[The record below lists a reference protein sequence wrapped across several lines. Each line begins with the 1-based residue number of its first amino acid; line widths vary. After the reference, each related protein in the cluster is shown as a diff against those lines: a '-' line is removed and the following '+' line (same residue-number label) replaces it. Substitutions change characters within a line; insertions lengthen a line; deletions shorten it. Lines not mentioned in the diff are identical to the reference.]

1 MTTRLTPGGY
11 TQSKAKLENL
21 ERRLADL
28 ESRTDFEP
36 SHLADVRR
44 SYKDMIRQYR
54 REIALY
60 EASRGLEA
68 ENQIPG

>member
-1 MTTRLTPGGY
+1 MTTRLTDEGY
-11 TQSKAKLENL
+11 AQTKTKLENL

-28 ESRTDFEP
+28 QSRTDLTA

-44 SYKDMIRQYR
+44 SYNSMVRQYR

-60 EASRGLEA
+60 EAEHSQQAQR
-68 ENQIPG
+68 P

>member
-1 MTTRLTPGGY
+1 MTTKLTPDGY

-21 ERRLADL
+21 ERQLADL
-28 ESRTDFEP
+28 ELRTDLKP

-44 SYKDMIRQYR
+44 SYQDMIRQYR

-60 EASRGLEA
+60 EAGRGLEA